1 MIGKIILYSFTGFVV
16 FVNVVPR
23 VIRYATGWEDTRSN
37 EYERKKIQK
46 WLQEDM
52 KDKPVIPN
60 SNGENYF

>member
-1 MIGKIILYSFTGFVV
+1 MIGRLLFISATGMFV
-16 FVNVVPR
+16 FVNFTPR
-23 VIRYATGWEDTRSN
+23 FLRFITGWEDTRTN